1 MEAPM
6 EWIDVARISVSLNL
20 LMLFGLT
27 WVWARNYLAFRS
39 KHAVGLALFGSLLL
53 VQNGL
58 SLYFYLFHPVLA
70 GWFATD
76 MPPLAWRANIVVH
89 VFQTVALA
97 FLLWVTWD

>member
-1 MEAPM
+1 MVVD
-6 EWIDVARISVSLNL
+6 WIDVARVSVSLNVVML
-20 LMLFGLT
+20 LGLT
-27 WVWARNYLAFRS
+27 WVWARNYLSFRS
-39 KHAVGLALFGSLLL
+39 KHTIGLAIFGVLLL
-53 VQNGL
+53 AQNAL

-70 GWFATD
+70 AWFATD

>member
-1 MEAPM
+1 MID
-6 EWIDVARISVSLNL
+6 WIDVARVSVALKVA
-20 LMLFGLT
+20 MLVALT
-27 WVWARNYLAFRS
+27 WIWARNYLTFRS
-39 KHAVGLALFGSLLL
+39 KHSLGLALFGSLLL
-53 VQNGL
+53 VQNAL

-70 GWFATD
+70 AWFATD